1 MTRYARCNNTGH
13 LTKGEG
19 SLYGTHP
26 APADS
31 QWKITFED

>member
-1 MTRYARCNNTGH
+1 MIRYARCNNTGH

-26 APADS
+26 KPANG
-31 QWKITFED
+31 QWRMIFEN